1 MKSRNPFPWSLL
13 TVVFVVVYSTNGFTQ
28 KVLPEITIISSNYKY
43 LNALSPEEAAQPVNM
58 LEHYAAAYDV
68 KESGL
73 YEEEHDTYIVSFHIP
88 EGKILASYD
97 DEGTLV
103 RTAERYKNIAL
114 PKQVVQA
121 VAKRFPQWAIT
132 KDAFVVNYYSGT
144 NVTKKI
150 YKLLLENGD
159 KRLRVKV
166 SDSGDFL

>member
-1 MKSRNPFPWSLL
+1 MKSRNLSPRSLL
-13 TVVFVVVYSTNGFTQ
+13 TIAFVATFAFNGFAQ

-43 LNALSPEEAAQPVNM
+43 LNAVSPEDAAQPVDM

-73 YEEEHDTYIVSFHIP
+73 YEEEHESYIVSFYIP

-97 DEGTLV
+97 DAGTLV

-121 VAKRFPQWAIT
+121 VGRRFPQWAIT
-132 KDAFVVNYYSGT
+132 KDVFVVN
-144 NVTKKI
+144 
-150 YKLLLENGD
+150 
-159 KRLRVKV
+159 
-166 SDSGDFL
+166 